1 MPADAGGSPPA
12 EHIPDPAHEGKP
24 PSRRRS
30 SEAVRRQ
37 EKSGR
42 DIWYYIDVLGRPVS
56 ALFAALALG
65 MFGFFGQMAL
75 EHNQN
80 ARMYV
85 ELMSQ
90 REQAESGIRSDM
102 FTTILSEFFTIG
114 ASGPTDI
121 SERLLQ
127 LEMLALNF
135 GETLSLRPLFRELE
149 RDLERVRSSDDLET
163 ARPSD
168 GMVWRFNKTLY
179 MKRLRSLASKVTG
192 WQLSRLSINGARFAI
207 EVPLAKAAGDSS
219 YVWPDTQAHRDWA
232 LNAEG
237 SDEDQHTWIA
247 ETTERMAGFTIG
259 GIKRS
264 FTATFSEANPDRGT
278 VRVSLKIV
286 SSDQTR
292 PTEMEF
298 DLGYFDFPMID
309 NTRLSEDH
317 RFAMVMDGF
326 EDDYIKLVAV
336 SFPGLYAS
344 QREKPFLNEVIT
356 QVHDQTER

>member
-12 EHIPDPAHEGKP
+12 EQIPDPAKEGRP

-30 SEAVRRQ
+30 SDAVRRQ
-37 EKSGR
+37 EKSDR
-42 DIWYYIDVLGRPVS
+42 DIWYYFDVLGRPVS
-56 ALFAALALG
+56 ALFAALAIGL
-65 MFGFFGQMAL
+65 FGFFGQMAL

-90 REQAESGIRSDM
+90 REQAESGIRKDM

-135 GETLSLRPLFRELE
+135 GETLKLRPLFRELE
-149 RDLERVRSSDDLET
+149 RDLET

-168 GMVWRFNKTLY
+168 DPDPVWRFNKTLY
-179 MKRLRSLASKVTG
+179 TKRLRSLASTVTG
-192 WQLSRLSINGARFAI
+192 WQLSRLSINGDARFAI
-207 EVPLAKAAGDSS
+207 EVPLAKAVEGSS
-219 YVWPDTQAHRDWA
+219 YIWPDSEAHRDWE

-237 SDEDQHTWIA
+237 SDEDQGAWIA
-247 ETTERMAGFTIG
+247 EATERMAGFTIG
-259 GIKRS
+259 GIERS
-264 FTATFSEANPDRGT
+264 FTATFSDADPDRGT
-278 VRVSLKIV
+278 VRVALAIV
-286 SSDQTR
+286 SSDQRR

-298 DLGYFDFPMID
+298 NLSYFDFPMID

-317 RFAMVMDGF
+317 RFAMVIDGF

-356 QVHDQTER
+356 QVHDQTGR